1 MYEPIT
7 MSAAPSPNVELTK
20 EHCRPADVT
29 PVTLDADALES
40 TAPGYL
46 RDLKRELTDE
56 GLYPAGLEL
65 TATFDEDCSLST
77 QETVDRVRDH
87 VRAAAFLGAGRVTV
101 GVEDVADPSK
111 VQPAL
116 DACRER
122 ARRDGVALDI
132 DGPVTLDA

>member
-1 MYEPIT
+1 
-7 MSAAPSPNVELTK
+7 MSATPSPNVELTK

-29 PVTLDADALES
+29 PVTVDAEALES
-40 TAPGYL
+40 TAPEYL
-46 RDLKRELTDE
+46 RDLKHELTEE

-65 TATFDEDCSLST
+65 TASFDEDCSLST

-101 GVEDVADPSK
+101 TVDRVANEAK

-122 ARRDGVALDI
+122 ARRDGVALEI